1 MKNNV
6 LKDLQEL
13 QKLGVNTKKAIKKV
27 QSGFFDNDITEFD
40 EALKKLSER
49 MIKIMYEAPG
59 VGLAAPQIGINK
71 NIFVFDAGEGPNVA
85 VNPKKIEV
93 EGSAVFLEGCLSL
106 PGYYW
111 EIERPEYSKIY
122 CQDING
128 EDITYEGED
137 LMGRVLQHEYDHLKG
152 KLLLSSLSRKERKEA
167 IKKIALNGFPGNDL

>member
-1 MKNNV
+1 MSEIITFGHPALISKSSDIEEIDDYIVN
-6 LKDLQEL
+6 LS
-13 QKLGVNTKKAIKKV
+13 QK
-27 QSGFFDNDITEFD
+27 
-40 EALKKLSER
+40 

-71 NIFVFDAGEGPNVA
+71 NIFVFDAGNGPFVA
-85 VNPKKIEV
+85 INPKMVKK
-93 EGSAVFLEGCLSL
+93 EGNITFLEGCLSL

-111 EIERPEYSKIY
+111 DIERAEYAKIT
-122 CQDING
+122 CLNDHGN
-128 EDITYEGED
+128 EVVYEGED

>member
-1 MKNNV
+1 LDDM
-6 LKDLQEL
+6 LE
-13 QKLGVNTKKAIKKV
+13 T
-27 QSGFFDNDITEFD
+27 
-40 EALKKLSER
+40 
-49 MIKIMYEAPG
+49 MYEAPG
-59 VGLAAPQIGINK
+59 IGLAAVQVGIPLRLVVIDVSWNK
-71 NIFVFDAGEGPNVA
+71 EDGNKDPKFLI
-85 VNPKKIEV
+85 NPKIVSKSEKLSSY
-93 EGSAVFLEGCLSL
+93 EEGCLSI
-106 PGYYW
+106 PDQYA